1 MDVTTPRALGR
12 TGLRVTPLGFG
23 AAPIGRPSV
32 TDEVGLATVREA
44 WDRGVRF
51 FDTAPWYGI
60 GRSERRLGLAL
71 GALGARDEFLL
82 NTKVGRWLVPEPAP
96 DAGRETRA
104 PGGDP
109 RTPRDRRTGF
119 RIAFEYTYDAIHAQH
134 YDSRQRLGLAA
145 VDSLTIHDL
154 DRGYHD
160 ADQMAVHLG
169 ELSREGGGGAR
180 ALEELRASGAIGAIG
195 IGCNLET
202 RNAHSWLDDSH
213 EDLYERLVDMVE
225 IDFVI
230 VAGGYTLLEQRALRR
245 LLPLLERRGIGVV
258 IASPY
263 AGGWLAAPGE
273 EGYMYAPA
281 PPEVVERSGHVQATC
296 EAHGVPMAAAALQFP
311 LAHPA
316 VATIIPGAKSPAE
329 AAENADRLAV
339 PIPPALWADLKAQS
353 LLDPAAPTPGE
364 AS

>member
-1 MDVTTPRALGR
+1 MDITTPRPLGR
-12 TGLRVTPLGFG
+12 SGLRVTPLGFG
-23 AAPIGRPSV
+23 AATISRPTV
-32 TDEVGLATVREA
+32 TDEVALATVREA

-71 GALGARDEFLL
+71 GAREARGEFLL
-82 NTKVGRWLVPEPAP
+82 NTKVGKWLVPEPVRDESRKTLTP
-96 DAGRETRA
+96 DGS
-104 PGGDP
+104 P
-109 RTPRDRRTGF
+109 RTPRDARSGF
-119 RIAFEYTYDAIHAQH
+119 RIAFEYTYDAIQAQH

-154 DRGYHD
+154 DLGYHN
-160 ADQMAVHLG
+160 ADQMAVHLR

-180 ALEELRASGAIGAIG
+180 ALEELRAAGAIRAIG
-195 IGCNLET
+195 VGCNLQT
-202 RNAHSWLDDSH
+202 QNAQSWLDDSH

-225 IDFVI
+225 IDFFI

-245 LLPLLERRGIGVV
+245 LMPLCERRGIGVV

-263 AGGWLAAPGE
+263 AGGWLAAPGDE
-273 EGYMYAPA
+273 PYMYAPA
-281 PPEVVERSGHVQATC
+281 PPEVVERSRHLQATC
-296 EAHGVPMAAAALQFP
+296 DAHGVPMAAVTLQFP

-329 AAENADRLAV
+329 TAENAERLAV
-339 PIPPALWADLKAQS
+339 SIPPALWADLKAQS
-353 LLDPAAPTPGE
+353 LIDPDAPTPD
-364 AS
+364 